1 MISNYSWQLTLSVL
15 YSLADEQSGVRVQ
28 LGVLTQAAAQA
39 AAEAHDLLEQR
50 PFLEWQGNSII
61 YRYLQMYNYFTQCL
75 MYNKNI
81 YMMNIFIIYIY
92 VLLICD
98 FIVLFMPYSFHKNV
112 KMGYLHLSSH
122 FALK

>member
-1 MISNYSWQLTLSVL
+1 MYLGCPEKISNYSWQLTLSVL
-15 YSLADEQSGVRVQ
+15 YSLADEESGVRVQ

-39 AAEAHDLLEQR
+39 AAQAHDLLEQR

-92 VLLICD
+92 VLLICA
-98 FIVLFMPYSFHKNV
+98 FIVLSHSF
-112 KMGYLHLSSH
+112 
-122 FALK
+122 

>member
-1 MISNYSWQLTLSVL
+1 MYLGCPEKISNYSWQLTLSVL

-39 AAEAHDLLEQR
+39 AAQAHDLLEQR

-75 MYNKNI
+75 MYNTNEI
-81 YMMNIFIIYIY
+81 NDEYIHHIYICPSNLCFY
-92 VLLICD
+92 SIVP
-98 FIVLFMPYSFHKNV
+98 FI
-112 KMGYLHLSSH
+112 
-122 FALK
+122 LKCK